1 MVYRDYL
8 FSSYDNVNDFCRLLL
23 GGFFLVVIM
32 RGEVAV
38 LDFKGQPVASNVA
51 MSVLNEVMQRRDAG
65 DFFSVHGPNTGMTH
79 RMLLIAD
86 VVCSV

>member
-32 RGEVAV
+32 RGEIAV

-65 DFFSVHGPNTGMTH
+65 DFFSVHGPNARVTH
-79 RMLLIAD
+79 QLVLFVD
-86 VVCSV
+86 V

>member
-1 MVYRDYL
+1 M
-8 FSSYDNVNDFCRLLL
+8 
-23 GGFFLVVIM
+23 
-32 RGEVAV
+32 

-51 MSVLNEVMQRRDAG
+51 MSVLNEVVQRRDAR